1 MKIQQLRYGVLAF
14 VGALAFSGLAAA
26 DTYVEAYTC
35 KTEEGKTV
43 KDVQAANGKWLAWV
57 TSKTDIEVTSDI
69 GTAVV
74 GDNQV
79 FLFVDTYPSLSA
91 WAKVQEMLDSEE
103 AEELEKLFEGIS
115 ECSENRLWK
124 MEPTKAG

>member
-1 MKIQQLRYGVLAF
+1 MKKQQSSVAVLAF
-14 VGALAFSGLAAA
+14 AGALAFSGLASA

-57 TSKTDIEVTSDI
+57 NSKSDVEVTSDI
-69 GTAVV
+69 GTAIV
-74 GDNQV
+74 GDNQI

-124 MEPTKAG
+124 MEPTKAS